1 LIYET
6 VPDVCQVRSRQRWL
20 SSFSLDEMR
29 RFPAESTSSTRK
41 KIMKSNSLVTLTLIA
56 AACFAGSAAN
66 AQNSTNASNRV
77 AEPPAIDALLALD
90 KQATEAYFKSDTK
103 FFEGLLSEKFVM
115 RQGGQRLDKAATLKM
130 IAGNKC
136 DVRTC
141 NLDEPWMAKIDADA
155 YVLSYRSTCDGTC
168 TAADGKPT
176 KIPSPTR
183 AATIWVRSGGKWLA
197 AFHGENPI
205 IDPKDSPKNTAPPAQ
220 LAEQIKS
227 KLTDPST
234 NALVAVEKSVWEA
247 WKAHD
252 AQKLEGL
259 TANDLSF
266 IDIFGNSYSNK
277 ADTIKAWAGAICDV
291 KSVGVTDAVATALSP
306 TVKLLM
312 HTGTADGTCYGE
324 KVPPVYGN
332 SVYVKDGEAWKLAFT
347 MNMPATEL
355 PR

>member
-1 LIYET
+1 
-6 VPDVCQVRSRQRWL
+6 
-20 SSFSLDEMR
+20 M
-29 RFPAESTSSTRK
+29 
-41 KIMKSNSLVTLTLIA
+41 LVV
-56 AACFAGSAAN
+56 AACFAESGLD

-77 AEPPAIDALLALD
+77 AEPSAIDALLALD

-103 FFEGLLSEKFVM
+103 FFESLLSEKFVM

-136 DVRTC
+136 DVRTW
-141 NLDEPWMAKIDADA
+141 NLDEPWLAKIDPDT

-168 TAADGKPT
+168 TAADGKPA

-183 AATIWVRSGGKWLA
+183 AATIWVRSGSKWLA

-205 IDPKDSPKNTAPPAQ
+205 IDPKDSPKSAVPPAQ
-220 LAEQIKS
+220 IKKTEI
-227 KLTDPST
+227 KLGDLSTDG
-234 NALVAVEKSVWEA
+234 LVAVEKSVWEA

-252 AQKLEGL
+252 AQRLEDL
-259 TANDLSF
+259 TSGDLSF

-277 ADTIKAWAGAICDV
+277 TDTIKAWAGAICEV
-291 KSVGVTDAVATALSP
+291 KSVDVTDGVATALSP

-324 KVPPVYGN
+324 KVPPVHGN

-347 MNMPATEL
+347 MNMPATDL